1 MVSRLFQMV
10 YLLMDQP
17 NMTAKELAE
26 ILEVSMRTVYRDV
39 DKLSTAGIPIYA
51 NRGKGGGI
59 TLFSDYV
66 LDKMVLT
73 KEEKAALQ
81 ESLQTLST
89 IGYAD
94 EKQVIDKL
102 QSFFGAELSDWI
114 EIEFSSWGD
123 THEEA
128 KLFQQLKYA
137 ILHHN
142 YVEMRYSGSNQETN
156 IRRVKPLK
164 LCFREQAWYLYA
176 FCELRKDYRFFKLHR
191 ISEFILTDDN
201 FEAESVGKLL
211 QDFSYKN
218 FENIDSNPHHTKSI
232 SSYTEPITI
241 KVLIQKEMAFRAY
254 DELSNITTL
263 INGNLLCE
271 IPVIDMDWFVGYLFS
286 FGSYAEIIE
295 PEHVRMQVKSQLH
308 KMLRKYE

>member
-26 ILEVSMRTVYRDV
+26 TLEVSMRTVYRDV

-51 NRGKGGGI
+51 NRGRGGGI
-59 TLFSDYV
+59 TLLPDYI

-73 KEEKAALQ
+73 TEEKATLQ

-94 EKQVIDKL
+94 EKQAIDKL
-102 QSFFGAELSDWI
+102 QSFFGAGMSDWI

-128 KLFQQLKYA
+128 ELFQQLKYA

-142 YVEMRYSGSNQETN
+142 YVEMKYSGSNQETHM
-156 IRRVKPLK
+156 RRVKPLK

-191 ISEFILTDDN
+191 ISEFILLNET
-201 FEAESVGKLL
+201 FEAETVGKLL
-211 QDFSYKN
+211 QDYSYRNFDNIDGNTKYINNNYKN
-218 FENIDSNPHHTKSI
+218 TK
-232 SSYTEPITI
+232 PVTI

-263 INGNLLCE
+263 KNGNLLCK

-286 FGSYAEIIE
+286 FGSYAEIVE
-295 PEHVRMQVKSQLH
+295 PEHVRLLVKNQLNE
-308 KMLRKYE
+308 MLSKY